1 MGQYYTPVLIDEE
14 NGDEKRYLSH
24 DYGNGSK
31 LMEHSYIGNGFV
43 ETICSEI
50 LEHPMRVAWVGDY
63 ADSVIDEN
71 KYKDIPNIKRFLE
84 IEEDESDVYAK
95 PNEVEG
101 NVSSLMYYILNHTKK
116 EYICMY
122 DYVFNENKTNIHP
135 LPLLTSIG
143 NGEGG
148 GDYHGASE
156 ELCGYWCGDVI
167 ECNYWENVNNLLD
180 EYKDIT
186 ATLRFKEN

>member
-24 DYGNGSK
+24 DYGNGLK
-31 LMEHSYIGNGFV
+31 LMEHSYIGNNFV

-63 ADSVIDEN
+63 ADDVVDEN

-84 IEEDESDVYAK
+84 IERDESDVYNK
-95 PNEVEG
+95 PNEVED
-101 NVSSLMYYILNHTKK
+101 NVSSINYYILNHTKK

-122 DYVFNENKTNIHP
+122 VYTFENNTNIHP

-148 GDYHGASE
+148 GDYHGTSE
-156 ELCGYWCGDVI
+156 ELCGNWCGDVI
-167 ECNYWENVNNLLD
+167 ECNYYTNIHMLLK

-186 ATLRFKEN
+186 ATLRFKKN